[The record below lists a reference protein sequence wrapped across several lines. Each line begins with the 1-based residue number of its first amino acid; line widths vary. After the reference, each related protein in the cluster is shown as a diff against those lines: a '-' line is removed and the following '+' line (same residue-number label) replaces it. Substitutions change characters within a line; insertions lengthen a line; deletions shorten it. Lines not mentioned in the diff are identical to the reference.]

1 MALAP
6 QPGPQQPPPPQP
18 PPSGDR
24 SSFYLWDL
32 SGAPRANGP
41 DDMPRSGFG
50 EAVKSSWLL
59 GTEDYAGSSR
69 RIESVQYMPL
79 VTALTEVNGKHASDY
94 FDPQSGMTFTN
105 EVWKDV
111 AALRARDPK
120 ALSGFPA
127 TQAEY
132 EAQQGEQLKTEDR
145 RDQMIAARGPWGSN
159 FTGGILSSLTDPVN
173 MATAPIGGLEGGI
186 ARRILGAGLVNMG
199 TSLIQQPIIATE
211 RAARGEHLTFGEA
224 TENVAS
230 AFAGGV
236 LFHAG
241 ITEPAGALF
250 NRLLGSG
257 RMTEAEQA
265 AANVLNREA
274 EVNATSPF
282 APGAG
287 TETHANKLQSTMNGM
302 ATGVAPTPAQNPA
315 LAPRELV
322 KAMIRHAENPTGDV
336 NARNPRSSAT
346 GPDQMTDPT
355 WIGLWKQRY
364 GRGKSEADI
373 LAQRADPQVREQLM
387 NDLLAKNSAALSKAG
402 YPQTAGN
409 MYLMHFAGEGGGLK
423 ILRADPSTPIEQLL
437 GAQAIEANPFLKGRT
452 AGDVIQWAH
461 ARMGTASATPIAA
474 AREGDN
480 ASWLQTQA
488 DMETLQADRMAEAAR
503 ARVDAATESD
513 PTLTP
518 WTAIDP
524 REEPRSYQ
532 ILDASAP
539 DVAGRPTV
547 EQLADQVAK
556 QKKPYVA
563 PDRARPSDVLEFLSD
578 RGGLWDEGHALSK
591 GGLSKIT
598 GQRRSGMDWH
608 LMRMPGAGSLVRRGG
623 RSIEDAGELLHEA
636 GFFRERPT
644 EAETIDMIDRAVQ
657 GEKIYPIH
665 QQAEMQQLA
674 QAKAESADYQQYA
687 NTLSDHLGIDKNDP
701 LFDDVMWRTA
711 DYAKDMPFEAAAN
724 RALEDAIMADAE
736 LRGAR
741 YAQETGDAFNDW
753 VPGFDD
759 EPPYPI
765 ERGAFPPGFED
776 APAAAG
782 ARNPEE
788 VSGGLPL
795 GSGGPSEGDA
805 VGQISGPASE
815 ALKGFDDPATGPAAE
830 AQIQSLNHDIGME
843 AATPEGRA
851 QIYDYGDEERGLKP
865 RTVGDVIKALDRED
879 AAIAAAEACMK
890 PPAAAQ

>member
-6 QPGPQQPPPPQP
+6 QPGPQQPPPQP
-18 PPSGDR
+18 PPSADR

-50 EAVKSSWLL
+50 EAVKSTFMLN
-59 GTEDYAGSSR
+59 TEDYAGASR
-69 RIESVQYMPL
+69 RLQSAEYMPL
-79 VTALTEVNGKHASDY
+79 VTALTEVNGKHSSDY

-105 EVWKDV
+105 DVWNDV
-111 AALRARDPK
+111 AELRRRNPG

-127 TQAEY
+127 SQAEF
-132 EAQQGEQLKTEDR
+132 EAQQADKLKTENT

-186 ARRILGAGLVNMG
+186 ARRIIGAGLVNAV
-199 TSLIQQPIIATE
+199 TSLIQQPIVATE
-211 RAARGEHLTFGEA
+211 RAARGEQLTLGEA
-224 TENVAS
+224 AENVGS
-230 AFAGGV
+230 AFAGGA

-241 ITEPAGALF
+241 ITEPAGALIT
-250 NRLLGSG
+250 RLLGSG

-265 AANVLNREA
+265 AVHVLSREG

-287 TETHANKLQSTMNGM
+287 TEAHAQKLQSVMNGM
-302 ATGVAPTPAQNPA
+302 ATGVAPSPAQNPA
-315 LAPRELV
+315 MAPRELL

-373 LAQRADPQVREQLM
+373 LAQRADPQVRDQLM
-387 NDLLAKNSAALSKAG
+387 NDLLAKNSGALARAG

-423 ILRADPSTPIEQLL
+423 ILRADPNTPIEQLL
-437 GAQAIEANPFLKGRT
+437 GARAVEANPFLKGRT
-452 AGDVIQWAH
+452 AGDVVQWAH
-461 ARMGTASATPIAA
+461 ARMGTASSPAIGAA
-474 AREGDN
+474 GESDN
-480 ASWLQTQA
+480 AGWLQTQA
-488 DMETLQADRMAEAAR
+488 DMETLQADRMAETAR
-503 ARVDAATESD
+503 ARVDAATEAD
-513 PTLTP
+513 PTVTP

-539 DVAGRPTV
+539 DVAGRPSV
-547 EQLADQVAK
+547 EDLADQAAK
-556 QKKPYVA
+556 QKKPYIP
-563 PDRARPSDVLEFLSD
+563 PDRTRPSDVLEFLSD
-578 RGGLWDEGHALSK
+578 HGGLWDEGHALSK

-608 LMRMPGAGSLVRRGG
+608 LVRMPGAGSLVRRGG
-623 RSIEDAGELLHEA
+623 KSIEDAGELMWEA
-636 GFFRERPT
+636 GYFRERPT
-644 EAETIDMIDRAVQ
+644 EAEAIDLIDRAAQ
-657 GEKIYPIH
+657 GEKIYPLH
-665 QQAEMQQLA
+665 QQAEMNDIA
-674 QAKAESADYQQYA
+674 RAKAESIDYQQYA
-687 NTLSDHLGIDKNDP
+687 NALSDHLGLPKDDP

-711 DYAKDMPFEAAAN
+711 EHGKDMPFEQAAN
-724 RALEDAIMADAE
+724 FALEDAIMADAE
-736 LRGAR
+736 RRGAR
-741 YAQETGDAFNDW
+741 YAQETGDAIDEW

-759 EPPYPI
+759 EAPYPVG
-765 ERGAFPPGFED
+765 RGALPPGFED

-788 VSGGLPL
+788 VGGGLPL
-795 GSGGPSEGDA
+795 ASGGPSEGDA
-805 VGQISGPASE
+805 IGQISGPASE

-830 AQIQSLNHDIGME
+830 AQIQSLDHDIGMI

-851 QIYDYGDEERGLKP
+851 QIYDYGDEERGLAP

-890 PPAAAQ
+890 PPAAPQ